1 MLRLAIQNGYKSDPG
16 GPGPPPSIQHRGGHS
31 DKGGDAGRLR
41 PAGGATW
48 TGMGSGGEKHRFP
61 CGQRPHIRTQTHIGA
76 DKTDSNV
83 PNVQESWTA
92 DEYGKEKGGGFYPGV
107 HMRASGIGDI

>member
-1 MLRLAIQNGYKSDPG
+1 
-16 GPGPPPSIQHRGGHS
+16 
-31 DKGGDAGRLR
+31 
-41 PAGGATW
+41 
-48 TGMGSGGEKHRFP
+48 MGSGGEKHRFP